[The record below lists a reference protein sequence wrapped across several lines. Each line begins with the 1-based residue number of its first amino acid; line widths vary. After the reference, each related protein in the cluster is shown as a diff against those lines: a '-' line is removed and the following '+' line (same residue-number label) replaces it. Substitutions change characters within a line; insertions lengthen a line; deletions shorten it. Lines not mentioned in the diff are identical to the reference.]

1 MVLVDRPV
9 SSAMSRIEP
18 PASLAALTA
27 AMSSVRLLSCLRVAA
42 WRRRR
47 SGAGVTPL
55 ALTMR
60 QPYPYLNHSDNRHD
74 CA

>member
-1 MVLVDRPV
+1 MVLVERPV
-9 SSAMSRIEP
+9 SAAMSRIEP
-18 PASLAALTA
+18 PTSLAALTA
-27 AMSSVRLLSCLRVAA
+27 AMSSARLVSCLRVAA

-47 SGAGVTPL
+47 SGGGVTPL

-60 QPYPYLNHSDNRHD
+60 QPYPCSNHSDNRHD